1 MNLLVH
7 GDPGARPRF
16 VGAWLSDQL
25 DNAGFDV
32 GTTAWPRFRCF
43 HTLHNRQDLIDF
55 VGPRVRVKFT
65 FDQLSRH
72 LLLFLRKNVHTQLP
86 DFTRD
91 EYSLETFAKLYIFA
105 RECLEQEQAVDY
117 SLYDHVIRFEDTFD
131 IEKLKNLY
139 QQVNGDSPGESL
151 IQQAHKNNQ
160 LNQIDIDLNH
170 ACSIAALVL
179 STETQL
185 GLLEKN
191 RRWSVTEIYA
201 TTQQSDLYNVIK
213 SCIHKENYA

>member
-91 EYSLETFAKLYIFA
+91 EYSLETFSKLYIFA

-139 QQVNGDSPGESL
+139 QQVNGCQPSDTL
-151 IQQAHKNNQ
+151 VHQAEENNQ
-160 LNQIDIDLNH
+160 LNQITLDPNH
-170 ACSIAALVL
+170 ACSIVALVL
-179 STETQL
+179 ATETQL
-185 GLLEKN
+185 ELSEKN
-191 RRWSVTEIYA
+191 RRWSITEIYA
-201 TTQQSDLYNVIK
+201 TTPQSDLYTVIK
-213 SCIHKENYA
+213 SLINKENYV